1 VDQVPVVQIE
11 QVLALQAQEFVD
23 KETQVVI
30 QNQIHQVITTTLVVV
45 AAVFLEQEQMQIVQL
60 QEQVEQD

>member
-1 VDQVPVVQIE
+1 MDQAVVVQIE
-11 QVLALQAQEFVD
+11 QVLVLRAQELVD

-30 QNQIHQVITTTLVVV
+30 QNQIHQVITTTLVVAEV
-45 AAVFLEQEQMQIVQL
+45 ESVEQEQTEIVQL

>member
-1 VDQVPVVQIE
+1 VVVQIE
-11 QVLALQAQEFVD
+11 QALVLRAQEFVD

-30 QNQIHQVITTTLVVV
+30 QNQIHQVITTTLVVAEV
-45 AAVFLEQEQMQIVQL
+45 ESVEQEQTEIVQL

>member
-1 VDQVPVVQIE
+1 VDQAVVVQIE
-11 QVLALQAQEFVD
+11 QVLALRAQEFVD